1 MDLKGRNFLKLID
14 YSAEEILYLVDL
26 AGKLKE
32 EKKGLRIRI

>member
-26 AGKLKE
+26 AGKQ
-32 EKKGLRIRI
+32 GFRIRI